1 MSRERK
7 AAEVKLQTTRR
18 GLLVMGGQLAVVG
31 VLGWRMRELQ
41 IKQADDFLLLA
52 EENRVNI
59 RLIEPARGLIFDRQG
74 KPVAL
79 NRQNY
84 RIVMVREQAREPEK
98 ILNRLAQIIPLSA
111 AQIERVL
118 SDMRQRP
125 AFVPVTVVEHLTW
138 KQFSQVALNAPILPG
153 VITEEGMTRHYPQ
166 REDLAHVIGYVGP
179 VSDYDLANTDDTD
192 PLLQIPKFQIGK
204 SGIEKAIEGSLRGS
218 AGTRRIEVN
227 SLGRVM
233 RELSRI
239 EGVEG
244 TDIQLTL
251 NLDLQN
257 YAQRRLDGESASAVV
272 MDVNNGD
279 IVAMASAPSFDPN
292 SFVLG
297 IGREEY
303 SALNSNKYRPLYNKA
318 VSGAYPPGSTFKI
331 IVALA
336 ALEAGEI
343 DTSEDVWCPGFMRL
357 GNRRFHCW
365 KRGGH
370 GHVNLKE
377 ALKFSCD
384 VYFYETAKRVGI
396 ERITDMAQRLG
407 LGIRPDLPMPAIS
420 EGLTPTKTWKRAV
433 HDESWLVGDTLNAGI
448 GQGFV
453 LASPLQLA
461 IMTARLA
468 SGKAINPRLI
478 RAVGGAPVPTPDAP
492 DLGIPRYAIK
502 QVQDALFAV
511 SNERRGTAF
520 RSRIVAEGMEMSGK
534 TGTSQVRQITAA
546 ERAAGVFK
554 NEDLPWERRDHALFV
569 AFAPHDN
576 PRYAISVIVE
586 HGGGGSKAAAPIAR
600 DIMLQA
606 LYNGTPPLDAYPSA
620 QHDEIKQRR
629 EEMPKPTDSV
639 AANAPRDRA

>member
-468 SGKAINPRLI
+468 SGKAVNPRLI